1 MSAAT
6 RSLASSGRGLAR
18 TRPVRI
24 ATRASVQPARMFTS
38 TSLQRSTTQSSS
50 ETSTSSKGRS
60 THPNAATQ
68 LLLDTIPAIP
78 QYGFTKDAYLSSSTP
93 ADRLTRERIAQ
104 TLFPGLASTFDARLF
119 AAWNNVCDLA
129 VVHTLSPDS
138 VLESLKSGQPVGGS
152 ESKPVRM
159 QSSMSEDAERT
170 ALAKV
175 AAVIE
180 ERLRLSW
187 SVRHHLTHVSP
198 LLSSFPLNR
207 TSLTRSLHKQGI
219 TALCTHSPTTSYL
232 HSIFPHATVLP
243 NLPNPLPL
251 LDVSSGFVSLV
262 LTQAETGWIDPDT
275 PQWYA
280 VRARLTVAYTA
291 ATLHA
296 ASSSVL
302 HFQDTQRLF
311 QRVVKGRENGVAA
324 TAADVAGRA
333 GEWTRWGG
341 RGWLGVSRS
350 LGL

>member
-129 VVHTLSPDS
+129 VVHSLSPDS

-159 QSSMSEDAERT
+159 QSSMSENAERT

-187 SVRHHLTHVSP
+187 SVRHHLTH
-198 LLSSFPLNR
+198 
-207 TSLTRSLHKQGI
+207 GI